1 MSVKPIDFQTNIA
14 KILDVAKDEEGRAA
28 ALSGQRQAR
37 EEEASEKSKLA
48 NSRLKENRE
57 IEKTAIE
64 REENR
69 KKRGKKRGGR
79 DREEKMRQEDKGV
92 LKDEKIGNII
102 DIKK

>member
-48 NSRLKENRE
+48 NFRLKENRE
-57 IEKTAIE
+57 IEKTHTQ
-64 REENR
+64 N
-69 KKRGKKRGGR
+69 
-79 DREEKMRQEDKGV
+79 QQTYT
-92 LKDEKIGNII
+92 
-102 DIKK
+102 